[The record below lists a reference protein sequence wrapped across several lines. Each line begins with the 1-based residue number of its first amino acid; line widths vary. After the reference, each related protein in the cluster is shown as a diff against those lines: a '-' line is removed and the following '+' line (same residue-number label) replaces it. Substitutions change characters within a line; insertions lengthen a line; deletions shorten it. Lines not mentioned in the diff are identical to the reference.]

1 MRRTTL
7 FTEKIVMSYSEYQAY
22 GKTQLS
28 KIFNLSIQLDNLF
41 PAETATADRYV
52 AFQRRMEGESQCAY

>member
-1 MRRTTL
+1 
-7 FTEKIVMSYSEYQAY
+7 MSYSEYQAY